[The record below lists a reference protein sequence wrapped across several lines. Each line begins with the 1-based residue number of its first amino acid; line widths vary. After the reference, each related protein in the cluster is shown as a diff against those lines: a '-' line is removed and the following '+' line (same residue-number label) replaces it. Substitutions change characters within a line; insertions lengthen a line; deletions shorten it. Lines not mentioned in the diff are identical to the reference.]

1 MTNLDLKVK
10 RIFADECI
18 YKAPS
23 IYSCFNGYNVPS
35 FIKDWLLKRYTS
47 VEDNPDVNK
56 IKKF

>member
-23 IYSCFNGYNVPS
+23 IVALMDIMYRLS
-35 FIKDWLLKRYTS
+35 LKTGC
-47 VEDNPDVNK
+47 
-56 IKKF
+56 